1 MPYAQLFR
9 RLRYLLNRRRFDRE
23 LAEDMEIH
31 REMAERDGRA
41 NFGNP
46 LRLREEARDA
56 WGWTWIDASLQDL
69 RYAAR
74 MLGKSPGFT
83 LVAILLLALG
93 IGVNVAA
100 FGFFNLMV
108 LRPLPVRD
116 PATILHFRR
125 SAPGNFADNFA
136 YPEVAF
142 YAAHSTSLSA
152 VFALHFDSLV
162 MEREEK
168 PLRSHFVTSN
178 FFSEL
183 GAVAWRGRV
192 LDPANP
198 EAELVAVLDH
208 RFWERHFAADPSIVG
223 RTIRLNGKPVT
234 VIGVASPKFTG
245 LGLDPPDLWLPIS
258 QQAFFSSRKQ
268 VLTDFSDNGIQVQ
281 MWGRLRAGLSPIVA
295 EQELSSLAK
304 ELRAQ
309 HPDDIWKGEV
319 LPSEPGGHA
328 LIVRREMVPFLA
340 MAAVLGLL
348 ILIVASS
355 NLGGLLLARGVTRE
369 REISIRI
376 SVGAGRTRLIR
387 QLLTESLVLASL
399 GLMAGVALG
408 SLLLRLLIMATDL
421 PKWVNAMP
429 DWRVTVFAVG
439 IGFVS
444 AMLFGLTPALQVSA
458 KRRRATMARKLLI
471 GAQVAASSILLI
483 AAGLLVRA
491 LNHAVYSNQGF
502 EYRQMISIDPGF
514 RAYTPEQARNYFDA
528 LQDRLRAIP
537 GVASVGLA
545 TNPPLGNRWSV
556 VRTEIGGR
564 AVGIHIN
571 HVDEAFLDTMRIPL
585 LRGRNLAR
593 GDTQA
598 IVVSESLARR
608 QWPGEDP
615 VGKTFRLGAENLSV
629 VGVAGSARL
638 VSPEDSDAVEAYQLA
653 GEDLTPMVVMV
664 RTLTPPEGILR
675 RVAAS
680 AKAVDPLLFPNVQL
694 LNDSFRAKLRFS
706 EYAALAASVPGG
718 IALLVACLGIL
729 GLVSFAVSE
738 RTREIGIRM
747 ALGAKPR
754 HLLAFVLRQFSVP
767 IVAGLAVGIGGAAAL
782 SQVLRRMLFGISN
795 LDPLAYLGALLVF
808 VIAVALAVT
817 LPAARALRID
827 PAGALRHE

>member
-1 MPYAQLFR
+1 MPVPQLFR

-23 LAEDMEIH
+23 LAQDMEFH
-31 REMAERDGRA
+31 REMAGAEGRG

-56 WGWTWIDASLQDL
+56 WGWTWIDTLFQDL

-74 MLGKSPGFT
+74 VLGKSPGFT

-116 PATILHFRR
+116 PESILHFRR

-142 YAAHSTSLSA
+142 YGAHATSLSA
-152 VFALHFDSLV
+152 VFALHFDSLA
-162 MEREEK
+162 MEGEEK

-183 GAVAWRGRV
+183 GGVSALGRT
-192 LDPANP
+192 LDAARP
-198 EAELVAVLDH
+198 ETELAAVLDH
-208 RFWERHFAADPSIVG
+208 RFWERHFAADPAIVG
-223 RTIRLNGKPVT
+223 KTIRLNGKPVT
-234 VIGVASPKFTG
+234 VIGVASRNFTG

-258 QQAFFSSRKQ
+258 QQAFFSNRKQ
-268 VLTDFSDNGIQVQ
+268 VLTDFSESGIQVQ
-281 MWGRLRAGLSPIVA
+281 MWGRLRAGLSPKVA

-309 HPDDIWKGEV
+309 HPDDIWKGET

-376 SVGAGRTRLIR
+376 SVGAGRARLIR

-399 GLMAGVALG
+399 GLAVGLALG
-408 SLLLRLLIMATDL
+408 SILLRLLIIATDL
-421 PKWVNAMP
+421 PAWVNAMP

-439 IGFVS
+439 IGFFS

-458 KRRRATMARKLLI
+458 KRQRATIARKLLI

-491 LNHAVYSNQGF
+491 LNHAVYTNPGF
-502 EYRQMISIDPGF
+502 EYRQVISIDPRF
-514 RAYTPEQARNYFDA
+514 RAYTPEQARNYFDS
-528 LQDRLRAIP
+528 LRERLRAIP
-537 GVASVGLA
+537 GVASMGIA

-571 HVDEAFLDTMRIPL
+571 HVDTAFFETMRIPL

-608 QWPGEDP
+608 QWPAEDP
-615 VGKTFRLGAENLSV
+615 VGKTFRMDAENLTV

-638 VSPEDSDAVEAYQLA
+638 VSPEDSDAVEVYQLA
-653 GEDLTPMVVMV
+653 GADLTPMVVMV
-664 RTLTPPEGILR
+664 RTLTPPEGLLR
-675 RVAAS
+675 RVAAA
-680 AKAVDPLLFPNVQL
+680 AKAVDPLLFPDVQL

-718 IALLVACLGIL
+718 VALLVACLGIL

-747 ALGAKPR
+747 ALGAKPGNV
-754 HLLAFVLRQFSVP
+754 LAFVLRQFSVP
-767 IVAGLAVGIGGAAAL
+767 IIAGLVVGIGGAIAL

-795 LDPLAYLGALLVF
+795 LDPWAYLAALFVF
-808 VIAVALAVT
+808 AIAVALAVT